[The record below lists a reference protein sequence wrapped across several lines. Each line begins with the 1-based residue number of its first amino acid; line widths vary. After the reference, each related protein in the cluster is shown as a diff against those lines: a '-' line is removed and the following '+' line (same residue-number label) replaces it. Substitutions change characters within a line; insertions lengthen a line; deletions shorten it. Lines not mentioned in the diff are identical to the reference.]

1 MDGKEL
7 IWVDKEFAERH
18 KLLDDDKTKRE
29 QQIAMFN
36 EYLEG
41 LQKASRDDF
50 KANLQCLDEDVAIY
64 KGLMI
69 SVKQAFETAK
79 DEQLRDS
86 YALWEKF
93 EKDMPKVEENINK
106 ILKTLEPLAVKLTQ
120 INDLLGKIQVW
131 DFEKLIKTV
140 ENFSNLYGD
149 SKDMIEF
156 LVNHFTPKKSEA
168 TDV

>member
-7 IWVDKEFAERH
+7 IWVGKEFAERY

-29 QQIAMFN
+29 QQIKMFN

-41 LQKASRDDF
+41 LQKTSRDDF
-50 KANLQCLDEDVAIY
+50 KANLECLDEDVAIY

-69 SVKQAFETAK
+69 SVKQAFEAAK
-79 DEQLRDS
+79 NEQLQAS
-86 YALWEKF
+86 YDLWEKF
-93 EKDMPKVEENINK
+93 DKDMPNIREKTTEVVKALDPLVDQLTK
-106 ILKTLEPLAVKLTQ
+106 INE
-120 INDLLGKIQVW
+120 LLGKIQIW

-140 ENFSNLYGD
+140 ENFSNLYGE

-156 LVNHFTPKKSEA
+156 LVNHFTPKQKS
-168 TDV
+168 

>member
-1 MDGKEL
+1 MKDEEL
-7 IWVDKEFAERH
+7 IWVDKEFAERY
-18 KLLDDDKTKRE
+18 KLLDGDKTKRE
-29 QQIAMFN
+29 HQIAMFN

-41 LQKASRDDF
+41 IQKASRDDF

-79 DEQLRDS
+79 DEQLKDS

-93 EKDMPKVEENINK
+93 DKDLPNIREKTTEVIETLNPLVDQLTKIN
-106 ILKTLEPLAVKLTQ
+106 E
-120 INDLLGKIQVW
+120 LLGKIQIW

-140 ENFSNLYGD
+140 ENLSSLYGE

-156 LVNHFTPKKSEA
+156 LVNHYMPKKGA
-168 TDV
+168 